1 MANKIKGKRL
11 NIEGKWFEL
20 LTDDIEKNIREF
32 LILIG
37 EDPDREG
44 LIDTPKRVR
53 KAWKEFMAYQEFDT
67 TVFDSD
73 GYDQMIVSKDI
84 KYHTFCEHH
93 LLPFFGKA
101 HIGYIPDKK
110 IVGLSKLA
118 RVVAFYS
125 RGLNTQEYLTNN
137 IAEYLNDKLKPKGVG
152 VVMEGRH
159 LCQEMRGIKK
169 KGKMVTSDLQGVFR
183 DDAVRK
189 EFLSLINGG

>member
-1 MANKIKGKRL
+1 MANK
-11 NIEGKWFEL
+11 IEGKWFGIMGNE
-20 LTDDIEKNIREF
+20 IEKNIREF

-44 LIDTPKRVR
+44 LVDTPKRVC
-53 KAWKEFMAYQEFDT
+53 KAWNEFMAYQEFDT

-84 KYHTFCEHH
+84 KYHAFCEHH

-110 IVGLSKLA
+110 IVGLSKMA
-118 RVVAFYS
+118 RIVEFYA
-125 RGLNTQEYLTNN
+125 RGLNTQEYLKNN
-137 IAEYLNDKLKPKGVG
+137 IAGYLDDKLNPERVG
-152 VVMEGRH
+152 VVIEGRH

-169 KGKMVTSDLQGVFR
+169 KGKMVTSDLHGVFR
-183 DDAVRK
+183 EDAVRK

>member
-1 MANKIKGKRL
+1 MANKI
-11 NIEGKWFEL
+11 EGNRFKFMANK
-20 LTDDIEKNIREF
+20 IEKNIREF

-53 KAWKEFMAYQEFDT
+53 KAWSEFMAYKEFDT
-67 TVFDSD
+67 TVFNSN

-84 KYHTFCEHH
+84 KYHTFCEHP
-93 LLPFFGKA
+93 LLPFFGKV

-110 IVGLSKLA
+110 IVGLSKMA
-118 RVVAFYS
+118 RVVEFHS

-137 IAEYLNDKLKPKGVG
+137 IAHYLDDKLNPEGVG
-152 VVMEGRH
+152 VVIEGRH

-169 KGKMVTSDLQGVFR
+169 KGKMVTSDLHGAFR
-183 DDAVRK
+183 EDAVRK